1 MPETSQRRRR
11 PRGARARTTAGAPT
25 TADDAYRRMR
35 ATARARDARTGPS
48 SVEMRRRESKK
59 VSSAREQWPRR
70 ARSRVRALASGSWTF
85 DDARKT
91 ATTPDGA
98 RVAYVSRPD
107 VKFIY
112 DEIFG
117 RGCYDFDDASS
128 ARGGSVIDVGA
139 NIGLASARFA
149 SLVGEGG
156 RVIALEPVP
165 ATFRA
170 LARNCES
177 LCGAAS
183 APRDEEAVE
192 LVGARERSVAV
203 GGGAKGSGCGVVYA
217 HNVGVG
223 STRGEFTIDFFPRAA
238 GWSTSSKTRDDAET
252 IENVIEYA
260 FEALKPG
267 ANDDGYDGL
276 EHNAVTS
283 VGRFVRA
290 FVLDP
295 ERAASAGFLRRLA
308 SVVAA
313 FILRIVVRCVAA
325 YMLTGVER
333 ITRPIVTVS
342 DVIDAHG
349 LDSVS
354 MLKIDVERA
363 ELDVLTGVS
372 DAHWPRIHRVNLEC
386 HDSLDRVLDLLRHR
400 AGFDVVRVDR
410 LFGAA
415 RLYNI
420 AARRSP

>member
-1 MPETSQRRRR
+1 MRAI
-11 PRGARARTTAGAPT
+11 ARARA
-25 TADDAYRRMR
+25 
-35 ATARARDARTGPS
+35 ARSEPS
-48 SVEMRRRESKK
+48 SAEMRRRESKK
-59 VSSAREQWPRR
+59 VSSARERWLRR
-70 ARSRVRALASGSWTF
+70 ARSRVRAFASGSWTF
-85 DDARKT
+85 DDAQKT

-117 RGCYDFDDASS
+117 RGCYDFDDDASS

-177 LCGAAS
+177 LCGAA
-183 APRDEEAVE
+183 AAAARDEDAVE

-203 GGGAKGSGCGVVYA
+203 GGGAKGSGCGVVHA

-276 EHNAVTS
+276 EQNAMTS

-295 ERAASAGFLRRLA
+295 ERAASAGFFRRLA

-313 FILRIVVRCVAA
+313 FILRIVVRAVTF

-386 HDSLDRVLDLLRHR
+386 HDTSGSLDRVLDLLRHR
-400 AGFDVVRVDR
+400 ARFDVVRVDR

-415 RLYNI
+415 RLYNVV
-420 AARRSP
+420 ARRSS

>member
-1 MPETSQRRRR
+1 VTR
-11 PRGARARTTAGAPT
+11 APT
-25 TADDAYRRMR
+25 
-35 ATARARDARTGPS
+35 
-48 SVEMRRRESKK
+48 
-59 VSSAREQWPRR
+59 
-70 ARSRVRALASGSWTF
+70 RVRAATRRSWTF
-85 DDARKT
+85 DDARKI

-107 VKFIY
+107 VKFLY

-117 RGCYDFDDASS
+117 RGCYDGDADGSS

-149 SLVGEGG
+149 SLVGEAG

-165 ATFRA
+165 AMFGA
-170 LARNCES
+170 LARNCAS
-177 LCGAAS
+177 MCGAA
-183 APRDEEAVE
+183 AA
-192 LVGARERSVAV
+192 ARGTVTLRGVREGSVAV

-238 GWSTSSKTRDDAET
+238 GWSTSSKTRDDEET

-276 EHNAVTS
+276 EQNAVTS

-295 ERAASAGFLRRLA
+295 ERAASAGFFRRVA
-308 SVVAA
+308 SAVAR

-349 LDSVS
+349 LDSVT
-354 MLKIDVERA
+354 MLKVDVERA
-363 ELDVLTGVS
+363 ELDVLAGVS
-372 DAHWPRIHRVNLEC
+372 ESHWPRIHRVNLEC
-386 HDSLDRVLDLLRHR
+386 HDTSGSLDRVLDLLRRR
-400 AGFDVVRVDR
+400 AGFDDVRVDR
-410 LFGAA
+410 LFGDA
-415 RLYNI
+415 RLYNV
-420 AARRSP
+420 AARRSS

>member
-1 MPETSQRRRR
+1 MDVRRR
-11 PRGARARTTAGAPT
+11 
-25 TADDAYRRMR
+25 DDGKR
-35 ATARARDARTGPS
+35 
-48 SVEMRRRESKK
+48 
-59 VSSAREQWPRR
+59 SSARERR
-70 ARSRVRALASGSWTF
+70 VTRAPTRVRASARRSWTF

-107 VKFIY
+107 VKFLY

-117 RGCYDFDDASS
+117 RGCYDWDAGGSS

-170 LARNCES
+170 LARNCAS
-177 LCGAAS
+177 MCGAA
-183 APRDEEAVE
+183 AAARGTVE
-192 LVGARERSVAV
+192 LRGVREGSVAV

-276 EHNAVTS
+276 EQNAVTS

-295 ERAASAGFLRRLA
+295 ERAASAGFFRRVA
-308 SVVAA
+308 SVVAG

-349 LDSVS
+349 LDSVT
-354 MLKIDVERA
+354 MLKVDVERA
-363 ELDVLTGVS
+363 ELDVLAGVS
-372 DAHWPRIHRVNLEC
+372 ESHWPRIHRVNLEC
-386 HDSLDRVLDLLRHR
+386 HDTSGSLDRVLDLLRRR
-400 AGFDVVRVDR
+400 AGFDDVRVDR
-410 LFGAA
+410 LFGYA
-415 RLYNI
+415 RLYNV
-420 AARRSP
+420 AARRSS

>member
-1 MPETSQRRRR
+1 MRAI
-11 PRGARARTTAGAPT
+11 ARARA
-25 TADDAYRRMR
+25 
-35 ATARARDARTGPS
+35 ARPGLS
-48 SVEMRRRESKK
+48 SAEMRRRESKK
-59 VSSAREQWPRR
+59 VSSARERWLRR
-70 ARSRVRALASGSWTF
+70 ARSRVRAFASVREWTF

-91 ATTPDGA
+91 ATAPNGA

-117 RGCYDFDDASS
+117 RGCYDFDDDASS

-177 LCGAAS
+177 LCGAPA
-183 APRDEEAVE
+183 AAARDEEAVA

-203 GGGAKGSGCGVVYA
+203 GGGAKGSGCGVVHA

-223 STRGEFTIDFFPRAA
+223 STRGELSIDFFPRAA

-252 IENVIEYA
+252 IENMIEYA

-276 EHNAVTS
+276 EQNAVTS

-295 ERAASAGFLRRLA
+295 ERAASAGFFRRLA

-313 FILRIVVRCVAA
+313 FILRIVVRAVAF

-349 LDSVS
+349 LDAVS

-386 HDSLDRVLDLLRHR
+386 HDTSGSLDRVLDLLRHR

-415 RLYNI
+415 RLYNVV
-420 AARRSP
+420 ARRSS

>member
-1 MPETSQRRRR
+1 MTR
-11 PRGARARTTAGAPT
+11 APT
-25 TADDAYRRMR
+25 
-35 ATARARDARTGPS
+35 
-48 SVEMRRRESKK
+48 
-59 VSSAREQWPRR
+59 
-70 ARSRVRALASGSWTF
+70 RVRASARRSWTF

-107 VKFIY
+107 VKFLY

-117 RGCYDFDDASS
+117 RGCYDWDAGGSS

-170 LARNCES
+170 LARNCAS
-177 LCGAAS
+177 MCGAA
-183 APRDEEAVE
+183 AAARGTVE
-192 LVGARERSVAV
+192 LRGVREGSVAV

-276 EHNAVTS
+276 EQNAVTS

-295 ERAASAGFLRRLA
+295 ERAASAGFFRRVA
-308 SVVAA
+308 SVVAG

-325 YMLTGVER
+325 YMLTGVKR

-349 LDSVS
+349 LDSVT
-354 MLKIDVERA
+354 MLKVDVERA
-363 ELDVLTGVS
+363 ELDVLAGVS
-372 DAHWPRIHRVNLEC
+372 ESHWPRIHRVNLEC
-386 HDSLDRVLDLLRHR
+386 HDTSGSLDRVLDLLRRR
-400 AGFDVVRVDR
+400 AGFDDVRVDR
-410 LFGAA
+410 LFGDA
-415 RLYNI
+415 RLYNV
-420 AARRSP
+420 AARRSS